1 MPILARICYY
11 EDNMEEQRNITK
23 NGLNLP
29 DYALALISL
38 TIIFSAG
45 IYYLYALNFGS
56 IALILALVI
65 GSFFVLKKSLFLP
78 LANTI
83 NIANIKENISKKRY
97 LKYWPFFVYFLCFL
111 LNIYLL
117 YSNQSDRALISPWQ
131 VTNSIF
137 FISYTLSSLILVA
150 ILLQKQL
157 SATSKLVALSAHY
170 LLSFSVAAIIYKIG
184 YGFDPFIHQATMEL
198 IDKKGLVT
206 PKPFYYLGEY
216 GLIVILHKLSGLSIY
231 LLNKFLV
238 PVLAAIFLPLAI
250 YRLTIKNEFA
260 NSRFLTA
267 LFLLAITFSPFIATT
282 PQNLS
287 YLFLILTIVYG
298 ITRKNP
304 LWSLLLAL
312 ATLAIHPLT
321 GIPALSWC
329 LILWLNKKAPELK
342 VKTYKSL
349 KAMLWLA
356 SALVL
361 PLALFI
367 SGGSDL
373 KKIGWNLSFIINPIQ
388 NLFSTLNVSGQE
400 DWLLNFV
407 YFFSFNYNL
416 WLILLIIVSLILF
429 ARHIDRPEFKNI
441 LFINSALVCAYLISS
456 QILFTD
462 LINYEQTNFAS
473 RLLVLITIFFLPLII
488 SSVQHLIT
496 KNLAQ
501 IIAVKIIWLTIGLAL
516 ISSSLY
522 ISYPRFDKYFNSRGY
537 STGVND
543 IAAVKLIESTAK
555 GPYIVLANQQVS
567 VAALKELGFDHYYQT
582 EKGLLYFYPIPTGGD
597 LYQYYLDMVY
607 KNPSRETMANAR
619 ALAGVKESYL
629 IVNKYWFQSARV
641 ISAAKLSADSLE
653 KINDEVYIFKYL
665 P

>member
-1 MPILARICYY
+1 
-11 EDNMEEQRNITK
+11 MEEQRNLNK

-65 GSFFVLKKSLFLP
+65 ASFFILKKSLFPP
-78 LANTI
+78 LTKII
-83 NIANIKENISKKRY
+83 NIANIKENISERKY
-97 LKYWPFFVYFLCFL
+97 LKYWPFFVYFLLFL
-111 LNIYLL
+111 LNLYLL
-117 YSNQSDRALISPWQ
+117 YINRSDRALISPWQ
-131 VTNSIF
+131 VTKNSF
-137 FISYTLSSLILVA
+137 FIIYALNSLLLVFIL
-150 ILLQKQL
+150 IKKQL
-157 SATSKLVALSAHY
+157 TTTSKLITLSAHY
-170 LLSFSVAAIIYKIG
+170 FLSFSVAAIVYKIG

-216 GLIVILHKLSGLSIY
+216 GLIVILHKISGLSIY

-238 PVLAAIFLPLAI
+238 PVLAALFLPLAT
-250 YRLTIKNEFA
+250 YRLTIKN
-260 NSRFLTA
+260 NYYSSRFLTP
-267 LFLLAITFSPFIATT
+267 LFLLTLTFSPFIATT

-304 LWSLLLAL
+304 LWSLILAL

-321 GIPALSWC
+321 GIPALAWC

-342 VKTYKSL
+342 VKTYKLL
-349 KAMLWLA
+349 KALLWFS

-361 PLALFI
+361 PVALFI
-367 SGGSDL
+367 SGGSDF
-373 KKIGWNLSFIINPIQ
+373 KKIEWNLNFIIEPIK
-388 NLFSTLNVSGQE
+388 NLFTSLSTAGQE
-400 DWLLNFV
+400 NWLLNFV
-407 YFFSFNYNL
+407 YFFGYNYNL
-416 WLILLIIVSLILF
+416 WIILLIIVSLILF
-429 ARHIDRPEFKNI
+429 TRHVDRPEFKNI
-441 LFINSALVCAYLISS
+441 IFINSALALSFLISS

-462 LINYEQTNFAS
+462 LINYEQTNFAA

-488 SSVQHLIT
+488 SSLQHFISKILEQPVAT
-496 KNLAQ
+496 
-501 IIAVKIIWLTIGLAL
+501 KIIWLMMGLAL
-516 ISSSLY
+516 ISTSLY
-522 ISYPRFDKYFNSRGY
+522 VSYPRFDKYFNSRGY

-543 IAAVKLIESTAK
+543 IAAVKFIAKTAE
-555 GPYIVLANQQVS
+555 GPYIALANQQVS
-567 VAALKELGFDHYYQT
+567 VAALKELGFDNYYQT
-582 EKGLLYFYPIPTGGD
+582 EKGLLYFYPIPTGGE

-607 KNPSRETMANAR
+607 KNPSRETMASAR
-619 ALAGVKESYL
+619 ALTGVKESYL

-641 ISAAKLSADSLE
+641 ISAAKLSADSWE
-653 KINDEVYIFKYL
+653 NINDEIYIFKYL

>member
-1 MPILARICYY
+1 
-11 EDNMEEQRNITK
+11 MEEQRNITK